1 MSFLSCVLV
10 NEVNTKLMERKSIST
25 WMKAVNVQL
34 LHGSI
39 LANSMSTS
47 DLKLCFSKE
56 QTQIV

>member
-1 MSFLSCVLV
+1 
-10 NEVNTKLMERKSIST
+10 
-25 WMKAVNVQL
+25 MKAVNVQL

-39 LANSMSTS
+39 LANSMSAS